1 MNESM
6 GIDKS
11 NTESINRWLD
21 DHPAI
26 SGREAARQLG
36 IHESYIR
43 RAKAARPKGT
53 TMRLKISDI
62 RRDDSTQP
70 RVKIDAETV
79 ERYAVA
85 KKNGAKFLPATVFFD
100 GHIYR
105 MGDGFHRTQADA
117 DLGIEEAEFDVRPG
131 GEKEAFAH
139 GLLANNQNGLQLNSA
154 DRKRAYHWL
163 FENEPGL
170 TGREYA
176 RRVGVDEKQVRRWKE
191 DAAPVALIRHEES
204 DYSFNGIPPEF
215 PSIDG
220 QDPST
225 IPHDDDW
232 STEESLPDG
241 SPVVDG
247 GEAYSDPD
255 PAPKLP
261 SLAVNRP
268 TPKLPD
274 PVPDSADMSAGWEGE
289 SEEVPS
295 QTDDEW
301 LATLTIRDK
310 LSPTCRAVFDRDALV
325 FKHFTEAESYLSL
338 ATLGNRLLDKKTPGL
353 KGRYHSRLSSFLRT
367 KHPRSWLRCE
377 PCGGKGC
384 DQCNRGG
391 YGIH

>member
-21 DHPAI
+21 DHPGI
-26 SGREAARQLG
+26 SGREAGRMLG

-43 RAKAARPKGT
+43 RAKAARSKGT

-62 RRDDSTQP
+62 RITTETQP
-70 RVKIDAETV
+70 RVQIDTETV
-79 ERYAVA
+79 TSYRVA
-85 KKNGAKFLPATVFFD
+85 KENGAKFLPPVVFHD
-100 GHIYR
+100 GSAYH
-105 MGDGFHRTQADA
+105 MGDGAHRTAADVA
-117 DLGIEEAEFDVRPG
+117 IGLTEIECEVRQG
-131 GEKEAFAH
+131 GEKEAFSYA
-139 GLLANNQNGLQLNSA
+139 LLANLQNGLQLNSA
-154 DRKRAYHWL
+154 DRKRAYWWL
-163 FENEPGL
+163 VANEPGL

-191 DAAPVALIRHEES
+191 EVEQALERSKAAEYGMLPS
-204 DYSFNGIPPEF
+204 DYRQMIAIENG
-215 PSIDG
+215 SSSGDVV
-220 QDPST
+220 
-225 IPHDDDW
+225 DDL

-247 GEAYSDPD
+247 AEAYSDPD
-255 PAPKLP
+255 PAPRLP
-261 SLAVNRP
+261 SLAVTRP
-268 TPKLPD
+268 LLKLPD

-301 LATLTIRDK
+301 LATMPIRER
-310 LSPTCRAVFDRDALV
+310 LSPTCLAVFDRDALV

-367 KHPRSWLRCE
+367 KHPRSWLLCDL
-377 PCGGKGC
+377 CKGVGC

-391 YGIH
+391 YGIS